1 MPASGTRGV
10 PRYRAMGKEEKMAKM
25 KVTKNLGFLLLALWL
40 IMNGLIPLL
49 KLNFE
54 GLPLIMNVLAIVSGA
69 LILLGL

>member
-1 MPASGTRGV
+1 
-10 PRYRAMGKEEKMAKM
+10 MAKM